1 MSSSSFTNRVL
12 FIRNIPRHLDDKEL
26 DLFRNESGFVDIRK
40 VSLVTV
46 SVTQRTKSWPILF
59 FQQITNRDFIFVE
72 YKTVDDSKRV
82 MEKYQNY
89 KFKNSERGNYIEY
102 DKV

>member
-46 SVTQRTKSWPILF
+46 SVTQRTKS
-59 FQQITNRDFIFVE
+59 
-72 YKTVDDSKRV
+72 
-82 MEKYQNY
+82 
-89 KFKNSERGNYIEY
+89 
-102 DKV
+102 